1 VRDFGLGKGTF
12 MSAATRPQDLTAK
25 ARIRNKALEL
35 FALHGEEG
43 TSMRDIAAGAGVT
56 VGLIVHH
63 FGTKDRLRHEVDL
76 YVVEQFAEAIAAVP
90 TDSAPRDVGRR
101 RDQAVADMLASQPL
115 VVTYV
120 RRAALGL
127 NGPDSDLMTRLTQL
141 AIDET
146 DKARAA
152 GLATAHGSDA
162 HTVIRTMTR
171 QLGQLLLQPMI
182 DSIWDQVGGR
192 ADSADKPRLLV
203 RIE

>member
-1 VRDFGLGKGTF
+1 

-25 ARIRNKALEL
+25 ARIRNTALEL
-35 FALHGEEG
+35 FALRGEEG

-101 RDQAVADMLASQPL
+101 RDQAVAEMLASQPL

-146 DKARAA
+146 NKARAA
-152 GLATAHGSDA
+152 GVAAQHGSDA

-192 ADSADKPRLLV
+192 ADSADKPTLLV

>member
-1 VRDFGLGKGTF
+1 